1 VYFQLGQNLHVIT
14 TGGTIGAVVYN
25 LIQWAEAH
33 GRVEDLIIGAIQANS
48 SNPALRAFVDDYFP
62 LANDKNRLPINSSR
76 VTHSNSNTVP
86 VIPARNQVFVSYS
99 HSDKR
104 WREEFLKHL
113 RPYIKYS
120 NADVWDDTKL
130 KAGADW
136 QKEIQTAL
144 ASAKIA
150 VFLVTPS
157 FLASPFIAEEE
168 MPRLLAAAKNEGLI
182 VFWIAVSASA
192 YKQTPIAQYQAAN
205 DPAHPLNALTVAQRD
220 REWVA
225 ICEKLHAAYS
235 S

>member
-1 VYFQLGQNLHVIT
+1 MA
-14 TGGTIGAVVYN
+14 AVRGN
-25 LIQWAEAH
+25 P
-33 GRVEDLIIGAIQANS
+33 D
-48 SNPALRAFVDDYFP
+48 NPALRAFAHNYF
-62 LANDKNRLPINSSR
+62 LPVREKGQFSSNPSGDIYNNSD
-76 VTHSNSNTVP
+76 NVP
-86 VIPARNQVFVSYS
+86 VQPSRNQVFVSYS

-120 NADVWDDTKL
+120 NADIWEDTKI
-130 KAGADW
+130 KPGADW

-144 ASAKIA
+144 ANAKIA

-157 FLASPFIAEEE
+157 FLASSFIAEEE

-220 REWVA
+220 REWVS
-225 ICEKLHAAYS
+225 ICDKLHAAYTS
-235 S
+235 